1 MVQAVLA
8 LVKPFVVR
16 RLTRTRATA
25 PTSAAR
31 LDARA
36 HTHAHFMPAALLDS
50 QLATLEAGADMTR
63 VPVSADDDEASTV
76 SKALHALQAA

>member
-1 MVQAVLA
+1 
-8 LVKPFVVR
+8 
-16 RLTRTRATA
+16 
-25 PTSAAR
+25 
-31 LDARA
+31 
-36 HTHAHFMPAALLDS
+36 MPAALLDS